1 VTYDD
6 ALAELYQ
13 APLDQFIAERKRLV
27 DDFKAAGNKTGARQ
41 LGTRAKPPISAWVV
55 NQLWWH
61 ARDAFDEL
69 MASADK
75 LRKGQLAASG
85 EHRDA
90 IAKLR
95 KRAAAIL
102 EQAEHAATE
111 SVLRRVTTTLSAI
124 AASGSWDPDAPG
136 TLSVDRDPPG
146 FEAVGIPSPP
156 VETPEPKKPT
166 KPDKHEKHAKAD
178 KDDED
183 DKPTK
188 DELAE
193 LREKKRAEEQA
204 EKKRAEE
211 ERKRIT
217 SEKHRI
223 EAALRTAKAELHER
237 EREAKQLEKQL
248 HAAAEKV
255 NDAQQLVDDL
265 QEKLD
270 ELRG

>member
-6 ALAELYQ
+6 ALAELFQ

-27 DDFKAAGNKTGARQ
+27 GNLKAAGNKTGARQ
-41 LGTRAKPPISAWVV
+41 LGTRAKPSISAWVV

-61 ARDAFDEL
+61 ARDAFDDL

-85 EHRDA
+85 EHRDS

-136 TLSVDRDPPG
+136 TISNDRDPPG
-146 FEAVGIPSPP
+146 FEAVGIPSEPI
-156 VETPEPKKPT
+156 EAPEPKKPKQEQAEKHE
-166 KPDKHEKHAKAD
+166 KPEKHEKH
-178 KDDED
+178 ER
-183 DKPTK
+183 PSK

-193 LREKKRAEEQA
+193 LRERKRAEEQA

-211 ERKRIT
+211 EKKRIT
-217 SEKHRI
+217 AEKHRL
-223 EAALRTAKAELHER
+223 EAALRTAKVELHER
-237 EREAKQLEKQL
+237 EAEVKALGKQL
-248 HAAAEKV
+248 HAASEKV
-255 NDAQQLVDDL
+255 ADAQTLVDEL